1 MKAQILVISSYYNE
15 ENIKDGMIQR
25 VKSVDDNLS
34 NFDRIYLNIKIHK
47 FFKKK
52 VTHQRDNVKSY
63 DINVIFHFFFILKC
77 ISKADVIY
85 FHSIYNVIRI
95 FPWFLLFRKKTILD
109 VHGVVPEELVSVG
122 RNFRAGL
129 YSLVEKVAFRKMS
142 LMIFVTESMAD
153 YYKKKYPGWHGA
165 YKIFYIVPANLVV
178 DNNTAIENNGKI
190 NVIYSGNTQKWQ
202 NIELMLNVIK
212 NNLSENINYL
222 ILTGEP
228 EVFNEQIKNL
238 NINADKISVKSVHP
252 NELAQY
258 YNKAH
263 YGFILRD
270 DVVVN
275 RVANPT
281 KLIEYLCYG
290 VTPIVKSAEIGD
302 FMKLKY
308 EYLNY
313 EDFSDKLLPVKSEIN
328 LNIAK
333 FIIENYDPQKIFDEI
348 FEMLL

>member
-1 MKAQILVISSYYNE
+1 MKTRILIISSYYNE
-15 ENIKDGMIQR
+15 ENIKDGMMQR
-25 VKSVDDNLS
+25 VKSVDDNLM
-34 NFDRIYLNIKIHK
+34 NFERIYLNVRIHK

-52 VTHQRDNVKSY
+52 TVHQQENVKSY
-63 DINVIFHFFFILKC
+63 DINAVFHLFFLLRC
-77 ISKADVIY
+77 IAKSDIIY
-85 FHSIYNVIRI
+85 FHSIYNVIRV

-109 VHGVVPEELVSVG
+109 VHGVVPEELASMG
-122 RNFRAGL
+122 RGFRAGI
-129 YSLVEKVAFRKMS
+129 YSFLEKIAFKKIS

-153 YYKKKYPGWHGA
+153 YYKKKYPKWHGA

-178 DNNTAIENNGKI
+178 DNNTTIENNGKI

-212 NNLSENINYL
+212 NNLSEKINYL

-238 NINADKISVKSVHP
+238 NIDATKISIKSVHP

-258 YNKAH
+258 YEKAH

-290 VTPIVKSAEIGD
+290 LIPIVKSAEIGD

-308 EYLNY
+308 EYLSY
-313 EDFSDKLLPVKSEIN
+313 ENFSDRVLPVKSQIN
-328 LNIAK
+328 LSIAQS
-333 FIIENYDPQKIFDEI
+333 IIESYNPQKIFDEI
-348 FEMLL
+348 FEALL